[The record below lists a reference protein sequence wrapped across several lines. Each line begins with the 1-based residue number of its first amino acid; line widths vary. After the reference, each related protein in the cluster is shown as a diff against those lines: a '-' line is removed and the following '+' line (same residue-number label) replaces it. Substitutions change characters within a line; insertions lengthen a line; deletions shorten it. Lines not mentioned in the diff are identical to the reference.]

1 MTVKPLESLPPTETL
16 EMESG
21 LKLVPRLKFNFIVY
35 PSSPS
40 VSRSLDEWKLKR
52 ALIDFL
58 KTSLSV
64 PVIVPEEDL
73 VIKRIK
79 ELKTRKREDPLARG
93 TLFVRDLGFLKTA
106 NKRYEEEEDEEVTAL
121 EKKFLD
127 WRRFLVEKL
136 DGIELNLEGI
146 KFKLTVVIPESDN
159 FEEMKKAWE
168 EFDAF
173 GNRGYSRSGSQGPD
187 TITLRG
193 APSRWFA
200 EPRVSSKPSMLV
212 THTIF
217 STFGR
222 IRNLN
227 IAVDD
232 DFGKDGNEDGEDII
246 SGLHCKIT
254 VQFEK
259 HRDFYNALK
268 VLSGRSL
275 QKQGSRLWADYEVTW
290 DKEGFT
296 QYSRNQTQ
304 VNGSRMQ
311 EMAAGQNKNE
321 ALRRQRYSGSFPD
334 DSRRKRFKE

>member
-1 MTVKPLESLPPTETL
+1 MTIKPLESLPPTETF

-21 LKLVPRLKFNFIVY
+21 LKLVPRLKLNFTVY
-35 PSSPS
+35 PSTPS
-40 VSRSLDEWKLKR
+40 VTKSLDEWKLKR
-52 ALIDFL
+52 ALIEFL
-58 KTSLSV
+58 KSSFSA

-79 ELKTRKREDPLARG
+79 QLKTRKCGDPLARG
-93 TLFVRDLGFLKTA
+93 TLFVRDLAFLKTA
-106 NKRYEEEEDEEVTAL
+106 NKRYEEEEEEVTAL

-127 WRRFLVEKL
+127 WRQLLVEKL
-136 DGIELNLEGI
+136 DGIELNLEGF
-146 KFKLTVVIPESDN
+146 KFKLTIVIPECDN
-159 FEEMKKAWE
+159 FEQMKRNWE
-168 EFDAF
+168 EFYAF
-173 GNRGYSRSGSQGPD
+173 GNQGYSRSGSQGPD

-200 EPRVSSKPSMLV
+200 EPWVSSKPSMLV

-217 STFGR
+217 STFGS

-290 DKEGFT
+290 EKDGFT
-296 QYSRNQTQ
+296 QYSRIQTSG
-304 VNGSRMQ
+304 NGSRMK
-311 EMAAGQNKNE
+311 EMSARQFKNE
-321 ALRRQRYSGSFPD
+321 ALGRQRYSGSIPD